1 MSTPTHLLIHHYTP
15 GTGPQEGTPELE
27 SEMAIWA
34 EIDTELRRSGQLI
47 EGWALHPAH
56 LQLGQTDEDS
66 GTQVTFAVHAL
77 AADDDGAAQAIAQR
91 MPHLSY
97 GSTTIHRLMR

>member
-1 MSTPTHLLIHHYTP
+1 MNAPTHLLIHHYTP

-27 SEMAIWA
+27 SEMETWA
-34 EIDTELRRSGQLI
+34 QIDAELRRSGQLI

-56 LQLGQTDEDS
+56 LQLGQTEEDS

-77 AADDDGAAQAIAQR
+77 AADDDAAQAIAQR

-97 GSTTIHRLMR
+97 GSTSVHRLMG

>member
-1 MSTPTHLLIHHYTP
+1 MSAPTHLLIHCYTP

-27 SEMAIWA
+27 SEMETWA
-34 EIDTELRRSGQLI
+34 QIDAELRRSGQLV

-56 LQLGQTDEDS
+56 LQLGQKEEDS
-66 GTQVTFAVHAL
+66 GTQVAFAVHAL
-77 AADDDGAAQAIAQR
+77 AADDDGATQAIAQR

-97 GSTTIHRLMR
+97 GSTTVHRLMG

>member
-1 MSTPTHLLIHHYTP
+1 MSTPTHLLIHCYTP

-27 SEMAIWA
+27 SEMETWA
-34 EIDTELRRSGQLI
+34 QIDAELRRSGQLV
-47 EGWALHPAH
+47 EGWALHPPH
-56 LQLGQTDEDS
+56 LQLGQKEEDS
-66 GTQVTFAVHAL
+66 GTQVAFAVHAL

-97 GSTTIHRLMR
+97 GSTTVHRLMG